1 MYNKIIK
8 LIALVGCL
16 WIAQHASAQFVGA
29 KAGAG
34 TDGNFTVGVTFEY
47 FLNHHFSLAT
57 AASYYAAKDPLKDY
71 YDTGYFGSDRSKS
84 VGFLAIPLMLEY
96 KYLLTDNWRIYLGA
110 GPAVNLRISGTTE
123 AVFSGWNEKDQNIY
137 EEDYKSVMPAVT
149 AVAGVEYR
157 NLRIGLQFDRQFSSI
172 TSMDTDT
179 KIQSF
184 LITLGFRFGGNNNFR
199 KTSVLQKAPGY

>member
-1 MYNKIIK
+1 MNNKIIK

-84 VGFLAIPLMLEY
+84 VGFLAIPLLLEY

-110 GPAVNLRISGTTE
+110 GPAVNLVIKNPWE
-123 AVFSGWNEKDQNIY
+123 AIY
-137 EEDYKSVMPAVT
+137 EDWGENNQFIIEKKYKSVMPAIT
-149 AVAGVEYR
+149 AIAGVEYR

-179 KIQSF
+179 KIQSI

-199 KTSVLQKAPGY
+199 KTSVLQKASGY